1 MSFDG
6 YFIKHL
12 VNQLN
17 KDISG
22 GRIKKVFQTRKDA
35 FVFLVYQKG
44 NTYQLYF
51 DLNPS
56 SSHLSI
62 NQDINHTEEKSQFL
76 TTLKKH
82 LENTVITN
90 IKQHLL
96 DRVIILDI
104 QGFDSIFGY
113 LRKKL
118 IFEVMGRSTNLI
130 ILDSNDVIIDAYYK
144 QFHPDK
150 RSVLTQ
156 AEFSF
161 FPTAKVVLD
170 DTNYD
175 LFLSLDSQ
183 KAISDTFMGI
193 SKELARFFYEN
204 KTVIKP
210 WLLETSPHLYLGDK
224 KYYHAIKITDESN
237 SVPYDSIYTLIND
250 FYKNQD
256 FSKKDQITTL
266 LDTQINKY
274 TLKIQHLNGD
284 LEKNIDYTR
293 YKDIADAIYSSG
305 LDLKT
310 KVVSFDSV
318 LLDEYKTLNDN
329 AQLFYQ

>member
-96 DRVIILDI
+96 DRVIIFRHT
-104 QGFDSIFGY
+104 GF
-113 LRKKL
+113 
-118 IFEVMGRSTNLI
+118 
-130 ILDSNDVIIDAYYK
+130 
-144 QFHPDK
+144 
-150 RSVLTQ
+150 
-156 AEFSF
+156 
-161 FPTAKVVLD
+161 
-170 DTNYD
+170 
-175 LFLSLDSQ
+175 
-183 KAISDTFMGI
+183 
-193 SKELARFFYEN
+193 
-204 KTVIKP
+204 
-210 WLLETSPHLYLGDK
+210 
-224 KYYHAIKITDESN
+224 
-237 SVPYDSIYTLIND
+237 
-250 FYKNQD
+250 
-256 FSKKDQITTL
+256 
-266 LDTQINKY
+266 
-274 TLKIQHLNGD
+274 
-284 LEKNIDYTR
+284 
-293 YKDIADAIYSSG
+293 
-305 LDLKT
+305 
-310 KVVSFDSV
+310 
-318 LLDEYKTLNDN
+318 
-329 AQLFYQ
+329 